1 MNLILKN
8 VTQVSTNG
16 EILEY
21 ESLFIQGHSIRY
33 VHIPKE
39 INTRR
44 LMGAYLSSYQS
55 LNNKAPKKYHV
66 SKTKIARM
74 NEGLT
79 EKEDIILPTNNL
91 N

>member
-16 EILEY
+16 KILEY
-21 ESLFIQGHSIRY
+21 ETLFIQGHSIRY

-39 INTRR
+39 INIRR
-44 LMGAYLSSYQS
+44 LMSTYLSSYQS
-55 LNNKAPKKYHV
+55 LHTKAPKKYHLT
-66 SKTKIARM
+66 KTKIAKM
-74 NEGLT
+74 NEEST
-79 EKEDIILPTNNL
+79 EKEDIIFPTNNF